1 MQFFSANQFYKC
13 SAEPILQIKR
23 RTNFTN
29 VALNKF
35 CKVFFP
41 ANQFYKNSPQPILQ
55 SFFRRTNF
63 TNVEQ
68 AQFYKCFSALE
79 HSGDWILNPVQ
90 VLNLQLPSL
99 LGLFLCSAS
108 SDFEIDTY
116 KSRTF
121 FLNFTLSFKS
131 NQPGIKVHFRKIP
144 YSLQLN
150 LSYAFCFV
158 TKLF

>member
-35 CKVFFP
+35 CKVFF
-41 ANQFYKNSPQPILQ
+41 
-55 SFFRRTNF
+55 
-63 TNVEQ
+63 
-68 AQFYKCFSALE
+68 ALE

-158 TKLF
+158 TKLFWICPGFLEEGIIKSECKSPFIRNERQRTKKKQQL